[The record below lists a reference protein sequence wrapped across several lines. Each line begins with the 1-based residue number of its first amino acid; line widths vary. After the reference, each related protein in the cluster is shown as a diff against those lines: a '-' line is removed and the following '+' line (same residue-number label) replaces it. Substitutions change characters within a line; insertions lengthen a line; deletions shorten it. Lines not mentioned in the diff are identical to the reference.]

1 MCYNGF
7 RNTDERCFMKTIPF
21 ERLYN
26 TEFFISEPMAKT
38 QNWRHR
44 ANVYD
49 AFGKPKV
56 SHTLLWFKNCRGR
69 LTMADGETL
78 DIERNQLT
86 YMAKGIEYRIDFLDT
101 NDTCED
107 TVVVHFQMTDREGED
122 ILPCDRPFVCIN
134 QIRPSFAMDLDA
146 LAEEFQKNVVCIP
159 EATSVIYKIIAAVCE
174 KQRRNATKSRYSCIR
189 PGIELLEGNSDL
201 SLSEIAKRCDLSEC
215 YFRRLFLEY
224 SGESPQSFRQRYR
237 IEKAKQL
244 LLSDE
249 QLSIGEIAEMLHF
262 SDIYHFSKTFKK
274 LCGVSPSRFVSE
286 NVKNS

>member
-1 MCYNGF
+1 
-7 RNTDERCFMKTIPF
+7 MKTIPF
-21 ERLYN
+21 EKLYN

-38 QNWRHR
+38 QAWKSR

-69 LTMADGETL
+69 LTMADGEVL
-78 DIERNQLT
+78 DIEQNQLT

-101 NDTCED
+101 NDDCED
-107 TVVVHFQMTDREGED
+107 TVVVHFQMTDRDGED
-122 ILPCDRPFVCIN
+122 ILPTDRPFVCIN
-134 QIRPSFAMDLDA
+134 RIRPSFAMDLDA
-146 LAEEFQKNVVCIP
+146 LAAEFEKNVVCMP
-159 EATSVIYKIIAAVCE
+159 EANAVIYKIIAAVCE
-174 KQRRNATKSRYSCIR
+174 KQRRNATKNRYSCIR

-201 SLSEIAKRCDLSEC
+201 SLSEIAKKCELSEC

-249 QLSIGEIAEMLHF
+249 QLSIGEIAEILHF

-274 LCGVSPSRFVSE
+274 LCGISPTRFVTE
-286 NVKNS
+286 NTKNG

>member
-1 MCYNGF
+1 
-7 RNTDERCFMKTIPF
+7 MKTIPF
-21 ERLYN
+21 EKLYN

-38 QNWRHR
+38 QAWKNR

-69 LTMADGETL
+69 LTMADGEVL
-78 DIERNQLT
+78 DIEQNQLT

-101 NDTCED
+101 NDDCED
-107 TVVVHFQMTDREGED
+107 TVVVHFQMTDRDGED
-122 ILPCDRPFVCIN
+122 ILPTDRPFVCIN
-134 QIRPSFAMDLDA
+134 RIRPSFAMDLDA
-146 LAEEFQKNVVCIP
+146 LAAEFEKNVVCMP
-159 EATSVIYKIIAAVCE
+159 EANAVIYKIIAAVCE
-174 KQRRNATKSRYSCIR
+174 KQRRNATKNRYSCIR

-201 SLSEIAKRCDLSEC
+201 SLAEIARRCDISEC

-249 QLSIGEIAEMLHF
+249 QLSIGEIAEILHF

-274 LCGVSPSRFVSE
+274 LCGVSPTRFLLE
-286 NVKNS
+286 NAQNG

>member
-1 MCYNGF
+1 
-7 RNTDERCFMKTIPF
+7 MKTIPF

-26 TEFFISEPMAKT
+26 TEFFIRDPMAKT
-38 QNWRHR
+38 QNWKNRSD
-44 ANVYD
+44 VYD

-69 LTMADGETL
+69 LTMRDGFLL
-78 DIERNQLT
+78 DIEQNQLA
-86 YMAKGIEYRIDFLDT
+86 YMAKGIEYRIDFIDT
-101 NDTCED
+101 NDDRED
-107 TVVVHFQMTDREGED
+107 TVVVHFQMTDKDGED
-122 ILPCDRPFVCIN
+122 IIPTHLPFVCIN

-146 LAEEFQKNVVCIP
+146 LASEFQKNVVCIP
-159 EATSVIYKIIAAVCE
+159 EATSVIYKIIAAVCG
-174 KQRRNATKSRYSCIR
+174 KQRKNAAKNRYSCIR

-201 SLSEIAKRCDLSEC
+201 SLAEIARRCDISEC

-249 QLSIGEIAEMLHF
+249 QLSIGEIAEILHF

-274 LCGVSPSRFVSE
+274 LCGVSPTRFLLE
-286 NVKNS
+286 NAQNG